1 MATGTFPTA
10 TMSSTTLATSIPLI
24 WGDKINE
31 FFKLKLML
39 ADFFID
45 RSSELAGGGSALY
58 TPNLTEFTAAAKSN
72 ATAVTLNN
80 ATDSKVT
87 LTVDQWYEVSFA
99 IEDREAAQVKHS
111 YYLQEKYA
119 QGAGYTIAKKLEV
132 ALAVLLAGFS
142 TTVGASTTNL
152 ADSEIRAAIAA
163 LEAVGIDTT
172 QDVAFFL
179 HTNTFWTQVQSL
191 DKFSLAVNSPVN
203 DPSAK
208 RPVATLYGIPVHP
221 TPNVQYVSGTAGR
234 YNALAHKDALHWA
247 TSPLG
252 SGGSL
257 SGGSMTGKYGV
268 RVQSNYIPEYLA
280 TLTTADLL
288 YGTVENRDNA
298 GVTILSK
305 SGVTTG

>member
-10 TMSSTTLATSIPLI
+10 TMSTTTLASNIPLI
-24 WGDKINE
+24 WGEKINE
-31 FFKLKLML
+31 FFKLKLKI
-39 ADFFID
+39 ADFFTD
-45 RSSELAGGGSALY
+45 RSSELSGGGSALY

-80 ATDSKVT
+80 ATDTKVT

-111 YYLQEKYA
+111 YYLQERYA

-132 ALAVLLAGFS
+132 ALADLFKGFS
-142 TTVGASTTNL
+142 TTAGASTTSL

-163 LEAVGIDTT
+163 LQGVGIDTT
-172 QDVAFFL
+172 SDVAFFV
-179 HTNTFWTQVQSL
+179 HPNTFWKQIQNL
-191 DKFSLAVNSPVN
+191 DKFSLAINSPVN
-203 DPSAK
+203 DPTAK
-208 RPVATLYGIPVHP
+208 VPSATLYGIPVYVSA
-221 TPNVQYVSGTAGR
+221 NVQYVSGTAGR
-234 YNALAHKDALHWA
+234 YNALAHRDALHFA

-288 YGTVENRDNA
+288 YGVVENRDNA
-298 GVTILSK
+298 GVCILTSA
-305 SGVTTG
+305 